1 VPAERIDTS
10 KPFLRPRAIK
20 AGISAA
26 ALRSPA
32 YRTVMY
38 AVYVDAAIP
47 DSTRLRIRAALA
59 VVGPRGHASHASAAR
74 VHGVPI
80 PTLPHEHVTVPEPDL
95 RRVRDEIRCHVVA
108 DAETTVVDGIPVST
122 LLQMFVEL
130 AAVLDLV
137 DLVVA
142 GDHLVRRKG
151 VQLATLVRH
160 CADYSGP
167 GARAAARAASYVRE
181 RVDSPMETRL
191 RMLIVLAGLP
201 EPEVNLTVR
210 TEDGE
215 PIRRYDLVW
224 REARVIVEYDG
235 RQHIERVENWEDDL
249 ARREDIDDEGWKQL
263 VVTSRGIYVEPGRT
277 VERIWRALRDR
288 RVPGTPARPATA
300 WQLHFPG
307 RD

>member
-1 VPAERIDTS
+1 MPPERIDTS
-10 KPFLRPRAIK
+10 KPFLRGQAIR

-26 ALRSPA
+26 ALRGPA
-32 YRTVMY
+32 YRSVMY
-38 AVYVDAAIP
+38 AVYVDAAVP
-47 DSTRLRIRAALA
+47 DSTRLRIKAALA
-59 VVGPRGHASHASAAR
+59 VVGPRAHASHASAAR

-80 PTLPHEHVTVPEPDL
+80 PTMPHEHVTVPEPDL
-95 RRVRDEIRCHVVA
+95 RRVRDEIRCHVSA
-108 DAETTVVDGIPVST
+108 DAATTVVDGIAVST
-122 LLQMFVEL
+122 VLQMFVEL
-130 AAVLDLV
+130 ASVLDLV
-137 DLVVA
+137 DLVVV

-151 VQLATLVRH
+151 VRLATLVRH
-160 CADYSGP
+160 CAEHAGP

-224 REARVIVEYDG
+224 RQARVIVEYDG

-249 ARREDIDDEGWKQL
+249 ARREEIDDEGWKQL
-263 VVTSRGIYVEPGRT
+263 VVTARGIHVEPGRT